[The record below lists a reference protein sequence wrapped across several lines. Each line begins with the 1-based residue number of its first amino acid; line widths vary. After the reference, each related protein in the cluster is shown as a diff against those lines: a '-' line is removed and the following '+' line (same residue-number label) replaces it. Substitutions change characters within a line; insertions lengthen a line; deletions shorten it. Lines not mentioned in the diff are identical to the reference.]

1 MRTRDLR
8 SVIYLAGGLGVIVS
22 IYAYLETVQASLQK
36 YCTVNAYVSCG
47 AVANSGRT
55 TTLGVPDA
63 IIGIGGFVAILIVAT
78 IAERQ
83 RTDLRWPYL
92 LLFLTTVGVGFSV
105 YFLILELAVIHA
117 LCPVCLAA
125 WSLGWVAWVAT
136 IALVRKV
143 RAKARTRAG
152 APRSNTLAPDAAPK
166 AASKS

>member
-8 SVIYLAGGLGVIVS
+8 SVIYLAGGLGLIVS
-22 IYAYLETVQASLQK
+22 IYAYLETIQASLQK

-47 AVANSGRT
+47 AVANSGKT

-63 IIGIGGFVAILIVAT
+63 IIGIAGFVAILIVAS

-83 RTDLRWPYL
+83 RTELRWPYL
-92 LLFLTTVGVGFSV
+92 LLFLTTIGVGFSV
-105 YFLILELAVIHA
+105 YFVVLELAVIHA

-125 WSLGWVAWVAT
+125 WALGWVAWVAT

-152 APRSNTLAPDAAPK
+152 ATKTDSTAPETAPK